1 MVNKKKM
8 FIFVLICI
16 IVFLIFYYIF
26 SNLVNN
32 MNRSEDEIVEDI
44 LNKLNNYEAN
54 IDVIVKS
61 NKTENNYNMIQ
72 EVGNGYSKMTVNAP
86 ENVAGMSI
94 ELTNNKLKFTNGKN
108 NMKKVYNDYKDIMNN
123 SLFLN
128 SFIYDYKNNKSKIY
142 ENNDEIIIEVY
153 IDNNTYVNLKELHLD
168 KANKIPR
175 ELIIGDD
182 TKKDN
187 IRIIYNDIKIN

>member
-86 ENVAGMSI
+86 ENVAIVLYMI
-94 ELTNNKLKFTNGKN
+94 
-108 NMKKVYNDYKDIMNN
+108 
-123 SLFLN
+123 
-128 SFIYDYKNNKSKIY
+128 
-142 ENNDEIIIEVY
+142 
-153 IDNNTYVNLKELHLD
+153 
-168 KANKIPR
+168 
-175 ELIIGDD
+175 
-182 TKKDN
+182 
-187 IRIIYNDIKIN
+187 IKIIKVKFMKITTKLL